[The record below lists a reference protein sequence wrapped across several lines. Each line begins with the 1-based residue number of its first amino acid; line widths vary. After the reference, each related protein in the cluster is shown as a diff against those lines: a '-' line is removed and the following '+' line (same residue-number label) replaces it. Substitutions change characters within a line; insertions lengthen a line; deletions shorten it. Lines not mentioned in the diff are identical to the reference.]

1 MNNTQDSLILE
12 AKLETRRQTEFIE
25 TKEYRRFAEFAN
37 ACIKFKYIGLCYG
50 KPGVGKTLA
59 AKHFTQWE
67 KIKHINHRDEINETD
82 KANILKTKG
91 LFYSAQITDT
101 SKRLSDRL
109 RHYLSRYGSAS
120 LRAKGIKELGE
131 LVLELPQHCP
141 LLIVD
146 EADGLAHKTLE
157 QLRAI
162 YDNCNFGLIL
172 IGMPGFEKKLA
183 RYPQLFSRIGFAHE
197 FKALNKDEMEY
208 IFKKHWQ
215 ALGLEMDVD
224 QFCDFEAMKTIARI
238 TNGNFRLI
246 KRIFEQIARLQ
257 EVNNLNT
264 ISTELVLAARDCLVF
279 A

>member
-1 MNNTQDSLILE
+1 MNNPQEALII
-12 AKLETRRQTEFIE
+12 ETTLKNRPQTAFIE

-59 AKHFTQWE
+59 AKQFTQWE
-67 KIKHINHRDEINETD
+67 NIKHISHSDELDE
-82 KANILKTKG
+82 KSRANILKTTG

-101 SKRLSDRL
+101 PKRISERL
-109 RHYLSRYGSAS
+109 RHYLYQYGSAV

-131 LVLELPQHCP
+131 LILELPQHCP
-141 LLIVD
+141 LLIID
-146 EADGLAHKTLE
+146 EADGLAYKTLE

-162 YDNCNFGLIL
+162 YDSHNFGLIL

-197 FKALNKDEMEY
+197 FKVLNNDEMEF
-208 IFKKHWQ
+208 IFKKHWKQ
-215 ALGLEMDVD
+215 LGLEMDIE
-224 QFCDFEAMKTIARI
+224 QFYDFEAMKTIARI

-246 KRIFEQIARLQ
+246 RRIFEQISRLK

-264 ISTELVLAARDCLVF
+264 ISSELVLAARDCLVF

>member
-1 MNNTQDSLILE
+1 MNNTQDALIAETILE
-12 AKLETRRQTEFIE
+12 RSPQPEFIE

-59 AKHFTQWE
+59 AKHFTGWE
-67 KIKHINHRDEINETD
+67 NIKHIHPRDEFDEIS
-82 KANILKTKG
+82 KAKILKTKG

-101 SKRLSDRL
+101 PKRLSERL
-109 RHYLSRYGSAS
+109 NHLLYRYGSAA
-120 LRAKGIKELGE
+120 LRARGIEELGN
-131 LVLELPQHCP
+131 LILELHNHCP
-141 LLIVD
+141 LLIID
-146 EADGLAHKTLE
+146 EADGLAYKTLE
-157 QLRAI
+157 QLRAM
-162 YDNCNFGLIL
+162 YDSHNFGLIM

-215 ALGLEMDVD
+215 QLGLEMDVE

-246 KRIFEQIARLQ
+246 KRIFEQISRLQ
-257 EVNNLNT
+257 EVNNIKT